1 MVDLEKFKKFYEI
14 EELVYGRADAKKRF
28 TARFMDKQGVS
39 NTLYVGQKTDLKK
52 PLFVVVNDG
61 KMEGKEYLKDTL
73 WVVNSNW
80 KQVGV
85 I

>member
-14 EELVYGRADAKKRF
+14 EELVYGRASDKKRF

-73 WVVNSNW
+73 WIVNSNW